1 MLPHKKLNNKLGKM
15 TLKCESCTKFSW
27 WWIGWKVVNETHRQP
42 EIEEGGLMHTQREP
56 TEIVWRT
63 YTQTLCSHRYTH
75 SHRYFP
81 EKGGKADWTLKD
93 CARALFAFFFF
104 AVVFSLSLS
113 LFSSSS
119 LISTQRTFDSFK
131 QPPPGGRHW
140 FSSYLWNMFMCNVPN

>member
-113 LFSSSS
+113 LLLFFFDFHPEDFRLFQTTTARWPA
-119 LISTQRTFDSFK
+119 LIFF
-131 QPPPGGRHW
+131 
-140 FSSYLWNMFMCNVPN
+140 LFMKYVYV